1 MEHQDRRC
9 KSDKNARALDIKLGA
24 DVKAQSV
31 RMCTN

>member
-9 KSDKNARALDIKLGA
+9 KSDNARALDIKLGA